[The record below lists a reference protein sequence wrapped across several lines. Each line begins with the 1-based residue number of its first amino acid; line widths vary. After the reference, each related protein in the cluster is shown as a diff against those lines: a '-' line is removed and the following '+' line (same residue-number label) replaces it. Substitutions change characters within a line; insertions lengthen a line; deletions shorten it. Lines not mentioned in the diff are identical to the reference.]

1 MPEVDVPQFNAE
13 DNMLDFDFDGARF
26 EDEGEALNVE
36 VYEGAGTCYA
46 GDGVTF
52 LDLFDADE
60 YAECRKENLFY
71 PFASKE
77 EWEVA
82 DFLLRSPLSMAAIN
96 QFLELPMIHQLKLSF
111 RNAKELRSHAEM
123 LPKGPSW
130 KCQAIPSPNPT
141 KSPI

>member
-1 MPEVDVPQFNAE
+1 MVDILRCVESVPLQKSQNQLQSTPEVDVPQFNAE

-26 EDEGEALNVE
+26 EDEGEALDVE

-96 QFLELPMIHQLKLSF
+96 QFLELPMVRLLF
-111 RNAKELRSHAEM
+111 TTAGAF
-123 LPKGPSW
+123 
-130 KCQAIPSPNPT
+130 
-141 KSPI
+141 